1 MPTTLNPSENAFNE
15 ATRRHLASLVAK
27 LFDRWGLDSAASLA
41 LLGMSPNS
49 RSLLP
54 KYRNGERALPAAP
67 DVLDRV
73 GYLLGIHKGLRL
85 LYPRNE
91 AVRYGWVNMPNRML
105 DGRTP
110 LSVMRESLVGLAR
123 IARFVD
129 FERGR

>member
-1 MPTTLNPSENAFNE
+1 MPATLNPSESAFDE
-15 ATRRHLASLVAK
+15 STRRHLASLVVR
-27 LFDRWGLDSAASLA
+27 LFDRWKLDSATSLA

-73 GYLLGIHKGLRL
+73 GYLLGVHKGLRF
-85 LYPRNE
+85 LYPKSE
-91 AVRYGWVNMPNRML
+91 ALRYGWVNMPNRML

-110 LSVMRESLVGLAR
+110 LSVMLESMVGLAR

-129 FERGR
+129 FQRGR

>member
-1 MPTTLNPSENAFNE
+1 MAAVEPQFNTSNE
-15 ATRRHLASLVAK
+15 ADRRHLASLTMK
-27 LFDRWGLDSAASLA
+27 LFDRWQLGSATAMS

-49 RSLLP
+49 RSLLA
-54 KYRNGERALPAAP
+54 KYRSGERALPPTP

-85 LYPRNE
+85 LYPKNE
-91 AVRYGWVNMPNRML
+91 RIRFGWVKLPNKML
-105 DGRTP
+105 EGRTP
-110 LSVMRESLVGLAR
+110 LSVMLENMVGLAR

>member
-1 MPTTLNPSENAFNE
+1 MPAVEPQFNTSNE
-15 ATRRHLASLVAK
+15 ADRRNLASLTMK
-27 LFDRWGLDSAASLA
+27 LFDRWQLDSATCMS

-49 RSLLP
+49 RSLLA
-54 KYRNGERALPAAP
+54 KYRSGEKALPATP

-91 AVRYGWVNMPNRML
+91 SIRFGWVKLPNKML
-105 DGRTP
+105 EGRTP
-110 LSVMRESLVGLAR
+110 LSVMLENMVGLAR